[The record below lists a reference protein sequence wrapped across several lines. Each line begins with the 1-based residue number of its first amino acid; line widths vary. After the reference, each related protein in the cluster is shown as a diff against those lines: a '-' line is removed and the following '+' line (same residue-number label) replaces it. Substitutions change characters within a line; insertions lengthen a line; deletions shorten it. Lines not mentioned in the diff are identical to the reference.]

1 MQKAANA
8 VKERWQPPDEGWIKC
23 NVDGAFYSES
33 GQGATGAVLQ
43 NDAGSF
49 EAGRAKWY
57 SHCLDPLSMEA
68 LACRDG
74 VALAADLGVQ
84 KLKIETDSQELVNL
98 WKMGDNQRS
107 CIAPIIREIRDRSAV
122 FLAFS
127 LVYANRSCN
136 HVR

>member
-1 MQKAANA
+1 
-8 VKERWQPPDEGWIKC
+8 
-23 NVDGAFYSES
+23 
-33 GQGATGAVLQ
+33 
-43 NDAGSF
+43 
-49 EAGRAKWY
+49 
-57 SHCLDPLSMEA
+57 LSKEA

-107 CIAPIIREIRDRSAV
+107 CIAPIIRDRSAV
-122 FLAFS
+122 FVAFS

-136 HVR
+136 HVAHVCWLSRSQIALGWVSGNQPRPVFSIC